1 MKRMPAVEAPGT
13 DPLELADRLFP
24 ASALPTLREGDG
36 CTLDGDPRLHRI
48 AAIQGD
54 MAVVY
59 LAALPSVT
67 YRRVHLDDCIPCPG
81 AEAG

>member
-1 MKRMPAVEAPGT
+1 MDAPGT

-24 ASALPTLREGDG
+24 GPQLPALRPGDA
-36 CTLDGDPRLHRI
+36 CTVDGDPRPHRV

-59 LAALPSVT
+59 LVALPSAT
-67 YRRVHLDDCIPCPG
+67 YRRVRLDDCIAYPD
-81 AEAG
+81 AAAG

>member
-1 MKRMPAVEAPGT
+1 MEPSGP

-24 ASALPTLREGDG
+24 VQPLPALREGDA
-36 CTLDGDPRLHRI
+36 CILDGDPRPHRI

-67 YRRVHLDDCIPCPG
+67 YRRVPVGDCIPHPG
-81 AEAG
+81 TEAG